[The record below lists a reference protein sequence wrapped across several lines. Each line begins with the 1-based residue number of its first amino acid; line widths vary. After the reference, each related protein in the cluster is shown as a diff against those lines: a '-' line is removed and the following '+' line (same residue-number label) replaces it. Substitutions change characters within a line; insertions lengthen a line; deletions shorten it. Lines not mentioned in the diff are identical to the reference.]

1 MKRFGLYP
9 IKRGWAMPAAVETSR
24 LNVLHVLTLNGRNG
38 EYGGPVRVA
47 RELCTELHS
56 RGHTTHIF
64 SGALRGSEPTP
75 KDGLSES
82 FVLVKPILNKLPVS
96 TLWSWGLLAPL
107 TQQIKR
113 ADVVHIHFARDLVPF
128 LAAFLS
134 ILNRKPFVT
143 QTHGMIISD
152 GRLSTRLTDFLFTR
166 KLIKKSRI
174 NLVLSDTELSA
185 VLALGIKSPCK
196 VLPNGIA
203 VGVTQNERNEPT
215 NRIAFCSRLEK
226 RKGVG
231 KFIELADSF
240 RDAGIKFEI
249 YGPDGGEL
257 EFVQSEVKSRNLSSI
272 LEYKGSL
279 QADEVQSVLAQ
290 IDLLLLPSKDE
301 PFPMVILEALA
312 VGTPVLVMPSCGFAA
327 KLKRFESSFVA
338 DTEDGYGLNDS
349 LNRQKSRHY
358 RNKSHMEIAQFC
370 ATEFG
375 IESVVNQLLGEY
387 MKALSYG
394 S

>member
-1 MKRFGLYP
+1 
-9 IKRGWAMPAAVETSR
+9 MPAAVDTSR

-47 RELCTELHS
+47 RELCTELNS

-64 SGALRGSEPTP
+64 SGALRGSEPNP
-75 KDGLSES
+75 KHGLSES
-82 FVLVKPILNKLPVS
+82 FVVVKPILKKLPVS

-107 TQQIKR
+107 TKQIKR
-113 ADVVHIHFARDLVPF
+113 ADVVHIHFARDLVPY

-166 KLIKKSRI
+166 RIINKSRV

-185 VLALGIKSPCK
+185 VLELGMQSPYK

-203 VGVTQNERNEPT
+203 VSVNLKERNEPT

-226 RKGVG
+226 RKGAG
-231 KFIELADSF
+231 KFIELADAF
-240 RDAGIKFEI
+240 RNTGVKFEI
-249 YGPDGGEL
+249 YGPDDGEL
-257 EFVQSEVKSRNLSSI
+257 EFVQSEIKSRNLSNI
-272 LEYKGSL
+272 LEYKGTL
-279 QADEVQSVLAQ
+279 LPDEVQSLLTE
-290 IDLLLLPSKDE
+290 IDLLVLPSKDE

-312 VGTPVLVMPSCGFAA
+312 VGTPVLIMPSCGFAGQLE
-327 KLKRFESSFVA
+327 KFESSFVA
-338 DTEDGYGLNDS
+338 TSEDLHGLIASFNQ
-349 LNRQKSRHY
+349 QKSSKFK
-358 RNKSHMEIAQFC
+358 NKSQYEIINFC
-370 ATEFG
+370 TQEFG
-375 IESVVNQLLGEY
+375 ITSVTNQLLGEY
-387 MKALSYG
+387 KKAVNHDK
-394 S
+394 

>member
-1 MKRFGLYP
+1 
-9 IKRGWAMPAAVETSR
+9 
-24 LNVLHVLTLNGRNG
+24 
-38 EYGGPVRVA
+38 
-47 RELCTELHS
+47 
-56 RGHTTHIF
+56 
-64 SGALRGSEPTP
+64 
-75 KDGLSES
+75 
-82 FVLVKPILNKLPVS
+82 
-96 TLWSWGLLAPL
+96 
-107 TQQIKR
+107 
-113 ADVVHIHFARDLVPF
+113 
-128 LAAFLS
+128 
-134 ILNRKPFVT
+134 
-143 QTHGMIISD
+143 MIISD
-152 GRLSTRLTDFLFTR
+152 GRLSTRLIDFLFTR
-166 KLIKKSRI
+166 SLIKKSQI

-203 VGVTQNERNEPT
+203 VSVNQKERKEPT
-215 NRIAFCSRLEK
+215 NRIAFCSRLDK

-240 RDAGIKFEI
+240 RNDGIKFEI

-257 EFVQSEVKSRNLSSI
+257 EFVQSEVKSRNLGSI
-272 LEYKGSL
+272 LQYKGSL
-279 QADEVQSVLAQ
+279 QADEVQSVLAE

-312 VGTPVLVMPSCGFAA
+312 VGTPVLVMPSCGFAE

-338 DTEDGYGLNDS
+338 DTEDLYGLNDS
-349 LNRQKSRHY
+349 LNRQKSGQY
-358 RNKSHMEIAQFC
+358 RNKSHVEIAQFC
-370 ATEFG
+370 AAEFG

>member
-1 MKRFGLYP
+1 MT
-9 IKRGWAMPAAVETSR
+9 ASVETSR

-56 RGHTTHIF
+56 RGHSTHIF
-64 SGALRGSEPTP
+64 SGALRDSEPNP
-75 KDGLSES
+75 KHGLSES
-82 FVLVKPILNKLPVS
+82 FVLVKPLLKKLPVS
-96 TLWSWGLLAPL
+96 SLWSWGLLAPL

-203 VGVTQNERNEPT
+203 VGVNQNERNEPT